1 MRSVE
6 YTGVTRDNALRYACV
21 LRPIPRGTTAPKYI
35 YLHLLWHW
43 RDESIVQ
50 ALCAPVMGM
59 PLLRALHQA
68 LYESMVRVIAPHAE
82 HINGAYAHHVCQM
95 TPLIHCVAQSIA
107 GITHPASTADPARE
121 IARVLNLAD
130 RSILPPS
137 TFPMPYTTLEHDP
150 APQDLPNLSTDTTYI
165 LSPPRALSI
174 DGDSSDAR
182 WDDDHD
188 MWATPCAS
196 PIDSINI

>member
-1 MRSVE
+1 M
-6 YTGVTRDNALRYACV
+6 TRDNALRYACV

-59 PLLRALHQA
+59 PLLHALHQA

-137 TFPMPYTTLEHDP
+137 TFPMPCTTLEHDP
-150 APQDLPNLSTDTTYI
+150 APQDLPNLSTDTT
-165 LSPPRALSI
+165 LSLI
-174 DGDSSDAR
+174 
-182 WDDDHD
+182 H
-188 MWATPCAS
+188 
-196 PIDSINI
+196 I

>member
-1 MRSVE
+1 ME

-59 PLLRALHQA
+59 PLLHALHQA

-107 GITHPASTADPARE
+107 GITHPASNADPARE
-121 IARVLNLAD
+121 IARVLNL
-130 RSILPPS
+130 SLI
-137 TFPMPYTTLEHDP
+137 H
-150 APQDLPNLSTDTTYI
+150 I
-165 LSPPRALSI
+165 
-174 DGDSSDAR
+174 
-182 WDDDHD
+182 
-188 MWATPCAS
+188 
-196 PIDSINI
+196 

>member
-1 MRSVE
+1 MRSR
-6 YTGVTRDNALRYACV
+6 YGNATLAC
-21 LRPIPRGTTAPKYI
+21 TAPGTI
-35 YLHLLWHW
+35 
-43 RDESIVQ
+43 
-50 ALCAPVMGM
+50 
-59 PLLRALHQA
+59 
-68 LYESMVRVIAPHAE
+68 RVD
-82 HINGAYAHHVCQM
+82 GACNRTARRTHHVCQM

-137 TFPMPYTTLEHDP
+137 TFPMPCTTLEHDP